1 MNKGRHMASSG
12 HAMESC
18 GKVPVSP
25 VDLVHLERQTMGDRQ
40 LQSEVLS
47 LLAEQARSTSLRAGS
62 ASPKDRAA
70 MAHGL
75 KGAARGVG
83 AFALADCADALERE
97 PEVEQHRIS
106 LEQAVAEFLNFLRRL
121 EQRP

>member
-40 LQSEVLS
+40 LQREVLS
-47 LLAEQARSTSLRAGS
+47 LLAEQARSTSLRVGS
-62 ASPKDRAA
+62 ASPEDRIA

-106 LEQAVAEFLNFLRRL
+106 LEQAVDELLNFLRRL
-121 EQRP
+121 ERQP

>member
-1 MNKGRHMASSG
+1 
-12 HAMESC
+12 
-18 GKVPVSP
+18 
-25 VDLVHLERQTMGDRQ
+25 
-40 LQSEVLS
+40 
-47 LLAEQARSTSLRAGS
+47 
-62 ASPKDRAA
+62 

-97 PEVEQHRIS
+97 PEVEQHRTR
-106 LEQAVAEFLNFLRRL
+106 LEQAVGEFLNFLRRL

>member
-18 GKVPVSP
+18 GKVPASP

-40 LQSEVLS
+40 LQSEVLN
-47 LLAEQARSTSLRAGS
+47 LLAEQARSTSLRVGS
-62 ASPKDRAA
+62 ASPEERAA

-97 PEVEQHRIS
+97 PEVEQHRKR
-106 LEQAVAEFLNFLRRL
+106 LEQAVAEFLNFLLRW
-121 EQRP
+121 EQQP

>member
-40 LQSEVLS
+40 LQREVLS
-47 LLAEQARSTSLRAGS
+47 LLAEQARSTSLRVGS
-62 ASPKDRAA
+62 ASPEDRIA

-106 LEQAVAEFLNFLRRL
+106 LEQAVDEFLNFLRRL
-121 EQRP
+121 ERQP